1 MRIHRIIERTRAEG
15 PGARLAVWAQG
26 CKSACAG
33 CYARELWD
41 MSGGVEM
48 SADEIISCMG
58 KARNGIEG
66 ITLLGGEPFLQAGEL
81 STVAAAAQEQG
92 LSVITF
98 TGFVYEELISGGI
111 PDAPALLTQT
121 DLLIDGPYLESLRD
135 FSRPLAGSKNQ
146 RFLFLTDRYSME
158 DIWANPNRIEI
169 RMDKNGA
176 VHANGMGDF
185 SALERRLDAPAAAK
199 GV

>member
-1 MRIHRIIERTRAEG
+1 
-15 PGARLAVWAQG
+15 
-26 CKSACAG
+26 
-33 CYARELWD
+33 
-41 MSGGVEM
+41 M